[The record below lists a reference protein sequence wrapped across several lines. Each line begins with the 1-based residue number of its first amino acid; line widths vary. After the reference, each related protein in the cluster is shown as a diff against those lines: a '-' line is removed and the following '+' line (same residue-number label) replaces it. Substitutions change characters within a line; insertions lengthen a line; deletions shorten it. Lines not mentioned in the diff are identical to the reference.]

1 MRLFWFFFL
10 HLIAFS
16 TLITSYSY
24 AEEKIFT
31 CKPVMAS
38 LQLKNGKYYTET
50 IDDENT
56 PLIDNLTV
64 SQFLIDND
72 DVFYKNNKK
81 REFEQLISS
90 KHFSILELNSEES
103 NVFKEVW
110 AIFSKWDQMLNL
122 KNFKTF
128 IYPYQW
134 SNDNGDYD
142 LAMKRI
148 SIHKENYK
156 TSEITVF
163 TTGDMASYFIERS
176 CEGENET
183 DVIQHFFEKSKN
195 IKIS

>member
-31 CKPVMAS
+31 CKPVKAS
-38 LQLKNGKYYTET
+38 VQLKNGLYTET

-128 IYPYQW
+128 IYPYK
-134 SNDNGDYD
+134 SFNDNGDYE

-148 SIHKENYK
+148 SVHKENYK
-156 TSEITVF
+156 TSEITVPI
-163 TTGDMASYFIERS
+163 TTDRSSYFIERS

>member
-1 MRLFWFFFL
+1 M
-10 HLIAFS
+10 
-16 TLITSYSY
+16 
-24 AEEKIFT
+24 
-31 CKPVMAS
+31 
-38 LQLKNGKYYTET
+38 
-50 IDDENT
+50 
-56 PLIDNLTV
+56 
-64 SQFLIDND
+64 
-72 DVFYKNNKK
+72 
-81 REFEQLISS
+81 
-90 KHFSILELNSEES
+90 ELNSEES

-134 SNDNGDYD
+134 SNANGDYD